1 MANGETITMNTKT
14 FDPDELIGRTYLQD
28 VDDNGER
35 YLAKIAQKLIE
46 RGKETQEARIKFLVM
61 YEGHDKSDE
70 IVDYT
75 HAVDHIQK
83 QVELD
88 NDPNEQFY
96 KFKEVVGHQ
105 GPLRQGYPDH
115 KGSRY
120 NLMTHWEDGSY
131 TYKPLSQL
139 KADDPVTVALYAKQN
154 GLLDEPG
161 FKSLKKIA
169 N

>member
-14 FDPDELIGRTYLQD
+14 IDPDELIGRTYLQD
-28 VDDNGER
+28 VDKNGER
-35 YLAKIAQKLIE
+35 YCAKIIQKLIE
-46 RGKETQEARIKFLVM
+46 CDKETQDARIKFLVR

-75 HAVDHIQK
+75 DVVDHIQK
-83 QVELD
+83 QIELD
-88 NDPNEQFY
+88 NNPSEQFY

-105 GPLRQGYPDH
+105 GPLRQGNPDY

-131 TYKPLSQL
+131 TYEPLSQL
-139 KADDPVTVALYAKQN
+139 TRHGGHLC
-154 GLLDEPG
+154 
-161 FKSLKKIA
+161 
-169 N
+169 